1 MEDSTY
7 DPPPQALSVEDK
19 VSIVLSVISGRESVA
34 EAAGRRTN
42 ISEQAIEDWRE
53 AFIEGGLLGLQ
64 GADAHRPPLRESR
77 LVAEMTELKT
87 ALGEVCLE
95 LNVWQALRRHRRRT
109 PDKK

>member
-19 VSIVLSVISGRESVA
+19 VGIVLSVISGRESVA
-34 EAAGRRTN
+34 EAAGRRTV
-42 ISEQAIEDWRE
+42 SEQAIEEWRE

-64 GADAHRPPLRESR
+64 GADAHRPPLGESR

-95 LNVWQALRRHRRRT
+95 LNVWQALRKHRRRT